1 MHICYSVIQN
11 GKILLL
17 KSYQNMFWW
26 KIFEV
31 NLKIENLGKSI
42 FSVEIKLMNSLF
54 ALTLYSNLQKKS
66 IEVVTSKRASNSQI
80 KF

>member
-1 MHICYSVIQN
+1 
-11 GKILLL
+11 
-17 KSYQNMFWW
+17 MFWW